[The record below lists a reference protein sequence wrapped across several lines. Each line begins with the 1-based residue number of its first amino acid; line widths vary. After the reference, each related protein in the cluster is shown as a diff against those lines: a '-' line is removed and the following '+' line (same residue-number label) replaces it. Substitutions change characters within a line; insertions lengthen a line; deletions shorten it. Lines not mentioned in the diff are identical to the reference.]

1 MIVIPSASRSE
12 NSILGNLTHARESE
26 AISSLDVGL
35 GEEEL
40 MLGLGDY
47 IPILLV
53 STPICTLPHAFKP
66 DKSDIGS
73 YYYYSYY
80 YYLFK

>member
-1 MIVIPSASRSE
+1 MMIVIPSASRSE

-35 GEEEL
+35 GEEGL

-47 IPILLV
+47 TYL
-53 STPICTLPHAFKP
+53 TPIFLIIEKP
-66 DKSDIGS
+66 KSSRKHPPPDN
-73 YYYYSYY
+73 
-80 YYLFK
+80 

>member
-1 MIVIPSASRSE
+1 MMIVIPSASRSE

-47 IPILLV
+47 IPILRVQRSAPKVLH
-53 STPICTLPHAFKP
+53 PPRLLR
-66 DKSDIGS
+66 SDFG
-73 YYYYSYY
+73 
-80 YYLFK
+80 